1 MEPQSLSTELG
12 GAMKKLIAVNGPA
25 TALALALVLSFAV
38 GVNPALANSIISTTP
53 SSGQSLES
61 APSAVTITTELPV
74 MDSGNEVVVTDP
86 SGIRVDDGTLSIAE
100 NEVVVGL
107 INLTRDGIYTV
118 SYTLLAENDIPLT
131 GSFRFNLNEPQI
143 SAPVSPQPTPT
154 QSSLPTGNDVGTNL
168 FVFGLLLASLVVTV
182 VLARYARKLYSER

>member
-1 MEPQSLSTELG
+1 
-12 GAMKKLIAVNGPA
+12 MKKQIAVTGPA
-25 TALALALVLSFAV
+25 RVLALALALLLSFTV
-38 GVNPALANSIISTTP
+38 GLNPALANSIISTTP

-61 APSAVTITTELPV
+61 APSAVTITTEIPV

-107 INLTRDGIYTV
+107 VNLTRDGIYTV
-118 SYTLLAENDIPLT
+118 TYTLLAENDIPLT

-143 SAPVSPQPTPT
+143 TAPVSPQPTPT
-154 QSSLPTGNDVGTNL
+154 QSSLPTGNDAGTNL
-168 FVFGLLLASLVVTV
+168 FVFGLLLASLVVTI